1 MIVSPCLVFSKI
13 KLLLDSPFQQ
23 NHVLNLYCIKTM
35 NSSFFSIILLQGHI
49 KKKNQKIL
57 WTTLKNATLQYGFKG
72 YLKLETICSYS
83 STSLVLLLDIQIAV
97 FKIFLGKPNYSRDF
111 YQLSAQSS
119 KISISSLWKCNHV
132 SLTKK
137 IFL

>member
-49 KKKNQKIL
+49 KKKIKR
-57 WTTLKNATLQYGFKG
+57 YC
-72 YLKLETICSYS
+72 E
-83 STSLVLLLDIQIAV
+83 LL
-97 FKIFLGKPNYSRDF
+97 
-111 YQLSAQSS
+111 
-119 KISISSLWKCNHV
+119 
-132 SLTKK
+132 
-137 IFL
+137 

>member
-57 WTTLKNATLQYGFKG
+57 
-72 YLKLETICSYS
+72 
-83 STSLVLLLDIQIAV
+83 
-97 FKIFLGKPNYSRDF
+97 
-111 YQLSAQSS
+111 
-119 KISISSLWKCNHV
+119 
-132 SLTKK
+132 
-137 IFL
+137 